1 MPGTT
6 ELLIILLVVIVIFG
20 AGKLRNI
27 GSDLGGALRSFKE
40 GMQEK
45 NKCIIGKNYP
55 FPIVEHTLA
64 VKKARLKIAEV
75 YKKVGFRDGSKLVFN
90 KLGSR
95 KKNRVSKK
103 IDNQLQ
109 LL

>member
-27 GSDLGGALRSFKE
+27 GGDLGGALRSFKE

-45 NKCIIGKNYP
+45 NK
-55 FPIVEHTLA
+55 
-64 VKKARLKIAEV
+64 
-75 YKKVGFRDGSKLVFN
+75 KKVP
-90 KLGSR
+90 R
-95 KKNRVSKK
+95 KK
-103 IDNQLQ
+103 
-109 LL
+109 